1 VVPTERKIARDGLA
15 YFSLIENSI
24 ALVVGLG
31 EHRRREIICGQRVA
45 TERSV
50 REVRGDFDGR

>member
-45 TERSV
+45 TER
-50 REVRGDFDGR
+50 